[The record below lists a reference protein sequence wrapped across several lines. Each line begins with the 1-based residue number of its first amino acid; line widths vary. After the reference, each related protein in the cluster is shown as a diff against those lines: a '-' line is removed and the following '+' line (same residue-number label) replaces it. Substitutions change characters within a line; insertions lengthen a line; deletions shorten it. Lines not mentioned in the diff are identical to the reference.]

1 MEFLSAL
8 SEHAFLRM
16 ALAAGLLAAV
26 GCGLIGPF
34 VVVRRISSLTGA
46 IAHAVLGG
54 MGIALYLGRSPL
66 AGAVVAAVAAA
77 LLVGWVGLVRR
88 EREDALIGAIWATGM
103 ALGVVFIAKTPG
115 YDTELLSYLFGSV
128 LMVDAGQLRGMLLLD
143 AVIAATLAL
152 LYRPLVAVSFDEEM
166 ARLRGLPVTALQLLL
181 LVLVSLTVVLMIRVA
196 GLVLVLALLTLPSA
210 AAGHWARSL
219 GGMMGAATLFGAAAA
234 AGGLFLSYG
243 PDLPAGATIVLAAAA
258 LFLASLGLRSLLDR
272 LGRRAAPVIR

>member
-1 MEFLSAL
+1 MEFPSAL
-8 SEHAFLRM
+8 SAHAFLRY

-77 LLVGWVGLVRR
+77 LLIGWIGLVRK

-103 ALGVVFIAKTPG
+103 AVGVVFIAKTPG
-115 YDTELLSYLFGSV
+115 YDTELLSYLFGSI
-128 LMVDAGQLRGMLLLD
+128 LMVDAPQLQGMLVLD
-143 AVIAATLAL
+143 AVIATTVVL

-166 ARLRGLPVTALQLLL
+166 ARLRGLPVVTLQLLL
-181 LVLVSLTVVLMIRVA
+181 LVLVSLTVVLLIRVA

-219 GGMMGAATLFGAAAA
+219 AGMMAVATLFGAVASI
-234 AGGLFLSYG
+234 GGLWISYG
-243 PDLPAGATIVLAAAA
+243 PDLPAGATIVLTAAA
-258 LFLASLGLRSLLDR
+258 LFLASLAIRSLRDR
-272 LGRRAAPVIR
+272 FGPRADR

>member
-8 SEHAFLRM
+8 SEHAFLRA

-26 GCGLIGPF
+26 GCGVIGPF

-66 AGAVVAAVAAA
+66 AGAVVAAVATA
-77 LLVGWVGLVRR
+77 LLVGWIGLVRM
-88 EREDALIGAIWATGM
+88 EREDALIGAVWATGM
-103 ALGVVFIAKTPG
+103 AVGILFISKTPG

-128 LMVDAGQLRGMLLLD
+128 LMVDASQLRGMLLLD
-143 AVIAATLAL
+143 AVIVATVGL

-166 ARLRGLPVTALQLLL
+166 ARLRGLPVVALQLLL

-219 GGMMGAATLFGAAAA
+219 GGMMAVATLLGAAAS
-234 AGGLFLSYG
+234 AGGLWLSYT
-243 PDLPAGATIVLAAAA
+243 PDLPAGATIVLVAAG
-258 LFLASLGLRSLLDR
+258 LFLASLLAHAVASRAGK
-272 LGRRAAPVIR
+272 RRAA

>member
-1 MEFLSAL
+1 MEFLAAL
-8 SEHAFLRM
+8 SEHAFLRN
-16 ALAAGLLAAV
+16 ALAAGLLAAI

-54 MGIALYLGRSPL
+54 MGIALYLGQSPL

-77 LLVGWVGLVRR
+77 LLIGWIGLVRK

-115 YDTELLSYLFGSV
+115 YDTELLSYLFGSI
-128 LMVDAGQLRGMLLLD
+128 LMVDGSQLQGMLALD
-143 AVIAATLAL
+143 AVIGATVAL

-166 ARLRGLPVTALQLLL
+166 ARLRGLPVVALQLLL
-181 LVLVSLTVVLMIRVA
+181 LVLVSLTVVLLIRVA

-219 GGMMGAATLFGAAAA
+219 GGMMGVATLFGAVASG
-234 AGGLFLSYG
+234 GGLWISFQ
-243 PDLPAGATIVLAAAA
+243 PDLPAGATIVLTAAG
-258 LFLASLGLRSLLDR
+258 LFLASLAIRALRDR
-272 LGRRAAPVIR
+272 LGRPSS

>member
-1 MEFLSAL
+1 MEFFSAL

-128 LMVDAGQLRGMLLLD
+128 LMVDAGQLHGMLLLD

-219 GGMMGAATLFGAAAA
+219 GGMMVAATLFGAAAA
-234 AGGLFLSYG
+234 AGGLLLSYG
-243 PDLPAGATIVLAAAA
+243 PDLPAGATIVLTAAA
-258 LFLASLGLRSLLDR
+258 LFLASLGVRSLRDR
-272 LGRRAAPVIR
+272 IGRRGAPVTR